1 MQLLKAL
8 ISYAVTAQLICV
20 FVFADSNCWIS
31 DAAAQLVCQEFKTLC
46 FCCQMPHGQSEDYNM
61 YITLS
66 HDHVQMLK
74 NFVLTGNQRHIHD
87 VNDILTGMVNRVISS
102 RMGRIEKF
110 IEWVE
115 SKIGVSLHRILQV
128 I

>member
-1 MQLLKAL
+1 
-8 ISYAVTAQLICV
+8 
-20 FVFADSNCWIS
+20 
-31 DAAAQLVCQEFKTLC
+31 
-46 FCCQMPHGQSEDYNM
+46 M

-74 NFVLTGNQRHIHD
+74 NFVLTGNQQHIHD

-102 RMGRIEKF
+102 RMGRIEKL

-128 I
+128 LQTFLTFLRQKYQTSIYKINI

>member
-1 MQLLKAL
+1 
-8 ISYAVTAQLICV
+8 
-20 FVFADSNCWIS
+20 
-31 DAAAQLVCQEFKTLC
+31 
-46 FCCQMPHGQSEDYNM
+46 M

-102 RMGRIEKF
+102 RMGRIEKL

-115 SKIGVSLHRILQV
+115 SKIGVSLHRLLQV
-128 I
+128 RAFAWENQQFSFPTKSDTNRSVQSQEQARSLKFRI

>member
-1 MQLLKAL
+1 
-8 ISYAVTAQLICV
+8 
-20 FVFADSNCWIS
+20 
-31 DAAAQLVCQEFKTLC
+31 
-46 FCCQMPHGQSEDYNM
+46 M

-74 NFVLTGNQRHIHD
+74 NFVLTGNQKHIHD
-87 VNDILTGMVNRVISS
+87 VNDILTGMVNRVVSS
-102 RMGRIEKF
+102 RMGRIEKL

-128 I
+128 LQKLLTFLQQKYQNSIYKINI